1 MNLAERNL
9 LFDYDKSVYSY
20 FQENPKATIAEYNNI
35 CGKGKEI
42 LLLK

>member
-20 FQENPKATIAEYNNI
+20 FQENPKATILEYNNI